1 MTMANIHSV
10 FWCLLLVIS
19 VFWCVQVFLRTKS
32 YIVLKHPYWAVRL
45 TKICDNSP
53 SDYLPSISR
62 LVTHATRLTLNS
74 IIPNILEIILV
85 H

>member
-1 MTMANIHSV
+1 MFKFLVYLKLCGKILIL
-10 FWCLLLVIS
+10 CLNESTGNPKGSYLV
-19 VFWCVQVFLRTKS
+19 
-32 YIVLKHPYWAVRL
+32 KHPYWAVRL
-45 TKICDNSP
+45 TKICDNSQ

>member
-1 MTMANIHSV
+1 M
-10 FWCLLLVIS
+10 
-19 VFWCVQVFLRTKS
+19 
-32 YIVLKHPYWAVRL
+32 KHPYWAVRL
-45 TKICDNSP
+45 TKIFDNSQ